1 MWRDSNNDIWLFGWS
16 RFQPRIL
23 HPTPTT
29 IARAFIFEN
38 SRILLLPRHDVLG
51 IIRHPWLSHQVQQ
64 GLIIFFPT
72 LGEVSKLVIDC
83 SGLLAQKGHSSD
95 LIKNDTQKKTV
106 QTQLRR
112 LAREEG
118 DLNKNLSDLL
128 LLLEGLLSEHL
139 GDDRLSFNMMNAVR
153 EVLEA
158 YRQSLNSSW
167 TYLDKEQSISWY
179 VSEEL
184 INCAIYS
191 ITWNSQI

>member
-1 MWRDSNNDIWLFGWS
+1 M
-16 RFQPRIL
+16 
-23 HPTPTT
+23 
-29 IARAFIFEN
+29 
-38 SRILLLPRHDVLG
+38 
-51 IIRHPWLSHQVQQ
+51 
-64 GLIIFFPT
+64 IIFFPT

-158 YRQSLNSSW
+158 YRQSLNSS
-167 TYLDKEQSISWY
+167 
-179 VSEEL
+179 
-184 INCAIYS
+184 
-191 ITWNSQI
+191 